1 MVRVCADASKTNRQ
15 MVLLT
20 CNTKYFISLLQKL
33 IDLRAMA
40 AGLDNNNEKCHI
52 SIRLSQISS
61 MFCVPHSFY
70 CLMYKKS
77 CTVNTVCLY

>member
-33 IDLRAMA
+33 VDLRAMA
-40 AGLDNNNEKCHI
+40 AGLLIITMKNVI
-52 SIRLSQISS
+52 SLLDFLKLALRPVYLTPD
-61 MFCVPHSFY
+61 F
-70 CLMYKKS
+70 
-77 CTVNTVCLY
+77 TA